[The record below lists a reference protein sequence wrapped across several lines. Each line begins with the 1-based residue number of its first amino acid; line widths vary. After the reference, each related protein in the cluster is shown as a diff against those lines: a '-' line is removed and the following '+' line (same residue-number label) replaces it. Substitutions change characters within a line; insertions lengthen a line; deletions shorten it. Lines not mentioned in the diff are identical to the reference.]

1 MVMVRKK
8 PRFLLILTTL
18 VLTGCQAPAPAPVA
32 ERPQPPTEKILVHRV
47 SSDET
52 LYSIAWRYELDFS
65 RLAAINGLSSPYV
78 LYPGQMLS
86 LDMSQSVPAP
96 VRAST
101 SRPAVTARSIPSVV
115 KVEPEPPP
123 KVVIPRQPPLPKG
136 QWSWNWPV
144 TGRVVKEYDVSKVQ
158 KGISI
163 YTSEGATVAAAAPG
177 VVVYAG
183 NGLRGYGN
191 LLIVKH
197 SEKLLSA
204 YAHNRVLLVKENE
217 SVAQGQK
224 IAMVGKDSAKHDR
237 LYFEIRKNGKPVDPL
252 KLLPAL

>member
-1 MVMVRKK
+1 MTVFREK
-8 PRFLLILTTL
+8 PWFILLIGL
-18 VLTGCQAPAPAPVA
+18 VIAGCQSPPPAPVA

-47 SSDET
+47 SAGET

-65 RLAAINGLSSPYV
+65 RLAAVNGLASPYV
-78 LYPGQMLS
+78 LYAGQMLS
-86 LDMSQSVPAP
+86 LDMSQPVPAP
-96 VRAST
+96 VRRRQESST
-101 SRPAVTARSIPSVV
+101 VTARSVPSIAR
-115 KVEPEPPP
+115 VEVEPPP
-123 KVVIPRQPPLPKG
+123 KVVIPKQPPLPSG
-136 QWSWNWPV
+136 EWQWRWPV

-163 YTSEGATVAAAAPG
+163 YTSEGASVAAAAPG

-183 NGLRGYGN
+183 SGLRGYGN

-197 SEKLLSA
+197 SEKYLSA
-204 YAHNRVLLVKENE
+204 YAHNKLLLVKENE

-224 IAMVGKDSAKHDR
+224 IARVGKDSAKHDR

-252 KLLPAL
+252 RLLPEL